1 MGAMEPVKAPL
12 DDVMLSMDVVD
23 TLRQEERIAE
33 RELDGETRRAQLI
46 ERLRQIYHGQG
57 IEVPDR
63 IIEEGVKALEE
74 RRFAYEPPRPGFG
87 VTLAK
92 LYVTRMQ
99 WGRWLGGG
107 LAALAVLWIGWQAF
121 YVWPRAHQA
130 EASRVELTETLPKR
144 LNTLYSTIEA
154 ESRAPAVMEKAA
166 QIRDGGLAAAKAG
179 QTPAARKAEAD
190 LSSLLDELR
199 LTYDIKV
206 ISRPGEMS
214 GIWRIP
220 KVNKTGRN
228 YYLVVEAIDPAGKA
242 IERPIT
248 NEENGAREI
257 VKKWAVRV
265 TRPVFERVQSDKKDD
280 GIIENAVIGMKRR
293 GEIEPQWRVDVPGG
307 ALTKW

>member
-1 MGAMEPVKAPL
+1 MGAMEPVKPPL

-33 RELDGETRRAQLI
+33 RELDGEARRAQLM

-74 RRFAYEPPRPGFG
+74 RRFVYEPPRPGFG

-92 LYVTRMQ
+92 LYVARMQ

-107 LAALAVLWIGWQAF
+107 LAALALLWIGWQAF
-121 YVWPRAHQA
+121 YVWPRAQ
-130 EASRVELTETLPKR
+130 EIERSRIELTETLPKK
-144 LNTLYSTIEA
+144 LNTLYATVEA
-154 ESRAPAVMEKAA
+154 ESRVPSVLEKAA

-190 LSSLLDELR
+190 LTTLLGELR
-199 LTYDIKV
+199 LAYDIRIV
-206 ISRPGEMS
+206 SRSGEMS

-228 YYLVVEAIDPAGKA
+228 YYLVVEAIDANGNVL
-242 IERPIT
+242 ERPIT
-248 NEENGAREI
+248 NEENGARET
-257 VKKWAVRV
+257 VRKWAVRV
-265 TRPVFERVQSDKKDD
+265 TRPVFERMQSDKKDD
-280 GIIENAVIGMKRR
+280 GIIENAVIGVKKR
-293 GEIEPQWRVDVPGG
+293 GEIEPEWRVDVTGG